1 MPGTGA
7 TGAGSGAV
15 DRVVGVARAAGLAGQ
30 VEVTAPTNAA
40 HRVGGHPV
48 DTTWPVHLDAV
59 VVDPRSGTV
68 TARSGFPGWPLLAQ
82 LSKLGVRAHMGYLF
96 GPVNQILLA
105 ALAVGPLCVVVWDT
119 GCGGN
124 AAPPAPTAPP
134 HWLVA
139 DPGRGVR
146 CWRR

>member
-1 MPGTGA
+1 
-7 TGAGSGAV
+7 V
-15 DRVVGVARAAGLAGQ
+15 DRVVGVARAAGLAGP
-30 VEVTAPTNAA
+30 VEVTAPTDAA
-40 HRVGGHPV
+40 TGWVVTQV

-68 TARSGFPGWPLLAQ
+68 TARSGFADWPLLAQ

-105 ALAVGPLCVVVWDT
+105 ALAVGLLCVVVWGYRMWWQRDT